1 MLLMMTGDDWLSQ
14 SVSVDVMS
22 WFFCRGK
29 GDYHR
34 LGHGTDDHVRRPRRV
49 TALQGKKVVSI
60 ACGSLHCVCCTD
72 TGHTLILIFSLTVHR
87 GLPYLVTG

>member
-1 MLLMMTGDDWLSQ
+1 
-14 SVSVDVMS
+14 MS
-22 WFFCRGK
+22 GFCCRGK

-72 TGHTLILIFSLTVHR
+72 TGCCHMIRFSYPHIRPHSPLSVI
-87 GLPYLVTG
+87 